1 MGEGED
7 FNNKDTTSI
16 ISATINNISPVQLR
30 QSNEQAFACTY
41 IQLTHKDFPFS
52 WLDFPTQTYP

>member
-52 WLDFPTQTYP
+52 